1 MKNNPPG
8 SIRTW
13 QLAVACIAFTAAAL
27 VGCDKRDSSAIKSS
41 SPASAASR

>member
-1 MKNNPPG
+1 MKTKPPG

-13 QLAVACIAFTAAAL
+13 QLAVACIAFSAAAL
-27 VGCDKRDSSAIKSS
+27 VGCDKRDSSATMSS